1 VSLDITLH
9 CNGRE
14 RTARAEPDRLLV
26 DFLREDLGLTGTKYG
41 CGTGDC
47 GACTVLVD
55 GEPVHGCL
63 VYAVECGGAEVTT
76 VEQVSET
83 PEGRLVV
90 DALLRHNGVQC
101 GICTPGFVVTAAGCL
116 DALGPEPGRE
126 RVQDALAGNLC
137 RCTGYEPIVA
147 AVQDAA
153 ARHHA
158 NGDAA

>member
-1 VSLDITLH
+1 MSLDITLH

-63 VYAVECGGAEVTT
+63 VYAVECEGAEVTT
-76 VEQVSET
+76 VERVAET
-83 PEGRLVV
+83 PEGQLVV
-90 DALLRHNGVQC
+90 EALLRHNGVQC
-101 GICTPGFVVTAAGCL
+101 GICTPGFVVTAAGSL
-116 DALGPEPGRE
+116 GALGPEPDRE
-126 RVQDALAGNLC
+126 RVQAALAGNLC
-137 RCTGYEPIVA
+137 LCTGYEPIVT

-153 ARHHA
+153 ARHHSG
-158 NGDAA
+158 GDER